1 MAFTRGRLFETK
13 MKTRKNVSLKVALMM
28 LVLLFSFMTS
38 TAQTKKNNMVFDVV
52 EVMPQFPGGQIAML
66 KYIMENIKYP
76 KQIMEEGIQGRVT
89 VSFIVEKDG
98 RVSNVRLLR
107 SVQSALDKE
116 AIRVVKSMPK
126 WTPGKQNGKPV
137 RVRFNLPVM
146 FKLN

>member
-1 MAFTRGRLFETK
+1 

-52 EVMPQFPGGQIAML
+52 EVMPQFPGGQIAMM

-76 KQIMEEGIQGRVT
+76 KQAMKEGIQGRVT
-89 VSFIVEKDG
+89 VRFIVEKDG
-98 RVSNVRLLR
+98 SISDVKPILSVHPLLN
-107 SVQSALDKE
+107 KE
-116 AIRVVKSMPK
+116 AVRVVKSMPK

>member
-1 MAFTRGRLFETK
+1 

-38 TAQTKKNNMVFDVV
+38 TAQTKKNDMVFDVV

-66 KYIMENIKYP
+66 KYIMENMKYP
-76 KQIMEEGIQGRVT
+76 EQAMKEGIQGRVA
-89 VSFIVEKDG
+89 VRFIVEKDG
-98 RVSNVRLLR
+98 SISDVKPILSVHPLLN
-107 SVQSALDKE
+107 KE
-116 AIRVVKSMPK
+116 AVRVVESMPK

-137 RVRFNLPVM
+137 RVRYNLPVM

>member
-1 MAFTRGRLFETK
+1 

-38 TAQTKKNNMVFDVV
+38 TAQTKKNNMVYDVV
-52 EVMPQFPGGQIAML
+52 EVMPQYPGGQIAMM

-107 SVQSALDKE
+107 SVQPALDKE
-116 AIRVVKSMPK
+116 AVRVVKSMPK

>member
-1 MAFTRGRLFETK
+1 

-38 TAQTKKNNMVFDVV
+38 TAQTKKNDMVFDVV

-66 KYIMENIKYP
+66 QYIMKNIKYP
-76 KQIMEEGIQGRVT
+76 EQAMKEGIQGRVA
-89 VSFIVEKDG
+89 VRFIVEKDG
-98 RVSNVRLLR
+98 SISDVKPILSVHPLLN
-107 SVQSALDKE
+107 KE
-116 AIRVVKSMPK
+116 AVRVVESMPK

-146 FKLN
+146 FKL

>member
-1 MAFTRGRLFETK
+1 

-38 TAQTKKNNMVFDVV
+38 TAQTKKNDMVFDVV
-52 EVMPQFPGGQIAML
+52 EVMPQFPGGQIAMM

-76 KQIMEEGIQGRVT
+76 KQAMKEGIQGRVA

-98 RVSNVRLLR
+98 SISDVRPILSVHPLLN
-107 SVQSALDKE
+107 KE
-116 AIRVVKSMPK
+116 AVRVVKSMPK

-137 RVRFNLPVM
+137 RVRFNVPVM
-146 FKLN
+146 FKLK

>member
-1 MAFTRGRLFETK
+1 
-13 MKTRKNVSLKVALMM
+13 MKTRKNVSLKVPLMM

-38 TAQTKKNNMVFDVV
+38 TAQTKKNNMVYDVV
-52 EVMPQFPGGQIAML
+52 EVMPQYPGGQIAML

-107 SVQSALDKE
+107 SVQPLLDKE

>member
-1 MAFTRGRLFETK
+1 

-38 TAQTKKNNMVFDVV
+38 TAQTKKNDMVFDVV

-66 KYIMENIKYP
+66 QYLMKNIKYP
-76 KQIMEEGIQGRVT
+76 EQAVKEGIQGRVT
-89 VSFIVEKDG
+89 VRFIVEKDG
-98 RVSNVRLLR
+98 SISDVKPVLSVHPLLN
-107 SVQSALDKE
+107 KE
-116 AIRVVKSMPK
+116 AVRVVKSMPK

>member
-1 MAFTRGRLFETK
+1 

-28 LVLLFSFMTS
+28 FVLLFCFMTS
-38 TAQTKKNNMVFDVV
+38 TAQTKKNDMVFDVV

-66 KYIMENIKYP
+66 KYIMENMKYP
-76 KQIMEEGIQGRVT
+76 EQAMKEGIQGRVA
-89 VSFIVEKDG
+89 VRFIVEKDG
-98 RVSNVRLLR
+98 SISDVKPILSVHPLLN
-107 SVQSALDKE
+107 KE
-116 AIRVVKSMPK
+116 AVRVVKSMPK

>member
-1 MAFTRGRLFETK
+1 

-28 LVLLFSFMTS
+28 LVLLFSFTTS
-38 TAQTKKNNMVFDVV
+38 TAQTKKNDMVFDVV

-66 KYIMENIKYP
+66 KYIMENMKYP
-76 KQIMEEGIQGRVT
+76 EQAMKEGIQGRVA
-89 VSFIVEKDG
+89 VRFIVEKDG
-98 RVSNVRLLR
+98 SISDVKPILSVHPLLN
-107 SVQSALDKE
+107 KE
-116 AIRVVKSMPK
+116 AVRVVESMPK

>member
-1 MAFTRGRLFETK
+1 

-38 TAQTKKNNMVFDVV
+38 TAQTKKNNMLYDVV

-66 KYIMENIKYP
+66 QYIMKNIKYP
-76 KQIMEEGIQGRVT
+76 EQAMKEGIQGRVT

-107 SVQSALDKE
+107 SVQSSLDKE
-116 AIRVVKSMPK
+116 AVRVVKSMPK
-126 WTPGKQNGKPV
+126 WTPGKHNGKPV

-146 FKLN
+146 FKL

>member
-1 MAFTRGRLFETK
+1 

-38 TAQTKKNNMVFDVV
+38 TAQTKKNDMVFDVV

-66 KYIMENIKYP
+66 KYIMENLKYP
-76 KQIMEEGIQGRVT
+76 EQAMKEGIQGRVA
-89 VSFIVEKDG
+89 VRFIVEKDG
-98 RVSNVRLLR
+98 SISDVKPILSVHPLLN
-107 SVQSALDKE
+107 KE
-116 AIRVVKSMPK
+116 AVRVVESMPK

>member
-1 MAFTRGRLFETK
+1 
-13 MKTRKNVSLKVALMM
+13 MKTRKNVSLKVALMT

-38 TAQTKKNNMVFDVV
+38 TAQTKKSNMVYDVV

-76 KQIMEEGIQGRVT
+76 EQAMKEGIQGRVT
-89 VSFIVEKDG
+89 VRFIVEKDG

-107 SVQSALDKE
+107 SVQPALDKE

-126 WTPGKQNGKPV
+126 WTPGKHNGKPV

>member
-1 MAFTRGRLFETK
+1 

-28 LVLLFSFMTS
+28 FVLLFSFMTS
-38 TAQTKKNNMVFDVV
+38 TAQTKKSNMAYDVV
-52 EVMPQFPGGQIAML
+52 EVMPQYPGGQIAMM
-66 KYIMENIKYP
+66 KYIMENMKYP
-76 KQIMEEGIQGRVT
+76 KQAMKKGIQGRVT

-98 RVSNVRLLR
+98 SISDVRPILSVHPLLN
-107 SVQSALDKE
+107 KE
-116 AIRVVKSMPK
+116 AVRVVESMPK

>member
-1 MAFTRGRLFETK
+1 

-38 TAQTKKNNMVFDVV
+38 TAQTKKNDMVFDVV

-66 KYIMENIKYP
+66 QYIMKNIKYP
-76 KQIMEEGIQGRVT
+76 EQAMKEGIQGRVT
-89 VSFIVEKDG
+89 VRFIVEKDG
-98 RVSNVRLLR
+98 SISDVKPILSVHPLLN
-107 SVQSALDKE
+107 KE
-116 AIRVVKSMPK
+116 AVRVVESMPK

-137 RVRFNLPVM
+137 RVRYNLPVM

>member
-1 MAFTRGRLFETK
+1 

-38 TAQTKKNNMVFDVV
+38 TAQTKKNDMVFDVV

-66 KYIMENIKYP
+66 KYIMENMKYP
-76 KQIMEEGIQGRVT
+76 KQAMKEGIQGRVT

-98 RVSNVRLLR
+98 RVSNVRLLH

>member
-1 MAFTRGRLFETK
+1 
-13 MKTRKNVSLKVALMM
+13 MKTRKNVSLKVALMI

-38 TAQTKKNNMVFDVV
+38 TAQTKKNNMVYDVV
-52 EVMPQFPGGQIAML
+52 EVMPQYPGGQIAML

-107 SVQSALDKE
+107 SVQPSLDKE

-126 WTPGKQNGKPV
+126 WTPGKHNGKPV

>member
-1 MAFTRGRLFETK
+1 

-38 TAQTKKNNMVFDVV
+38 TAQTKKNNMVYDVV
-52 EVMPQFPGGQIAML
+52 EVMPQFPGGQIAMM

-76 KQIMEEGIQGRVT
+76 KQIMEEGNQGRVT

-107 SVQSALDKE
+107 SVQPSLDKE

-126 WTPGKQNGKPV
+126 WTPGKHNGKPV

>member
-1 MAFTRGRLFETK
+1 

-38 TAQTKKNNMVFDVV
+38 TAQTKKNNMAYDVV
-52 EVMPQFPGGQIAML
+52 EVMPQYPGGQIAMM

-76 KQIMEEGIQGRVT
+76 KQAMKEGIQGRVT

-116 AIRVVKSMPK
+116 AVRVVKSMPK
-126 WTPGKQNGKPV
+126 WSPGKHNGKPV

-146 FKLN
+146 FKL

>member
-1 MAFTRGRLFETK
+1 

-28 LVLLFSFMTS
+28 FVLLFSFMTS
-38 TAQTKKNNMVFDVV
+38 TAQTKKNNMVYDVV
-52 EVMPQFPGGQIAML
+52 EVMPQYPGGQIAML
-66 KYIMENIKYP
+66 KYIMKNIKYP

-107 SVQSALDKE
+107 SVQPSLDKE